1 MHRVILRFNAELAI
15 AMHYIS
21 SLILGSSCDDRMF
34 AVYQFLAR
42 DSRNRV
48 LLNLEN

>member
-21 SLILGSSCDDRMF
+21 SLILGSSCDDCVF
-34 AVYQFLAR
+34 AKFRELMIF
-42 DSRNRV
+42 
-48 LLNLEN
+48 